1 MRILAIATI
10 IAALAAPALAQD
22 TAGSNKH
29 HAAPKKKTEEP
40 RTQANDK
47 DYKSALDRLPA
58 QKYDPWGTTRPTS
71 DKPGNKP

>member
-10 IAALAAPALAQD
+10 IAAVAAPALAQD
-22 TAGSNKH
+22 MAGSNKH
-29 HAAPKKKTEEP
+29 HSAPKKNTEQP

-47 DYKSALDRLPA
+47 DYKAALDRMPA
-58 QKYDPWGTTRPTS
+58 QKYDPWGTARPTS